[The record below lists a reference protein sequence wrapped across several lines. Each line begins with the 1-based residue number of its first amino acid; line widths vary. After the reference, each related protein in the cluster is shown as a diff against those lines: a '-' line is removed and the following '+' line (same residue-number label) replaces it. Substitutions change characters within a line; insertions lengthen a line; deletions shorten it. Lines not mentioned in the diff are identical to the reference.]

1 MSKIRLTESQLHNI
15 VKESI
20 NKVLQE
26 GWFGNVIDTVF
37 NGGPKTRTRKTTV
50 FIE

>member
-26 GWFGNVIDTVF
+26 SLFENLMYTFF
-37 NGGPKTRTRKTTV
+37 NICQKQ
-50 FIE
+50 